1 MSEVSHDVAT
11 EARTLGWVPLEEFR
25 GNPERWIDAETFLER
40 GRTVMPILKK
50 NNEKL
55 ESTVRNQADEIGRL
69 KKLFEAS
76 QEAIQELQNV
86 HTEATKAAVEKA
98 RKDLLTELRRAK
110 AEGDVDLEVQ
120 LTEELA
126 DLKAQQKLAEKA
138 PTSSPAP
145 AAPSSSTPGA
155 EALHPDFHAW
165 AEENKWFGSDERKTL
180 RAMGI
185 AQQLRADPENDNLQ
199 GRAFYDRVVELMAP
213 QQAPRMSKVEGT
225 RPTGQGGSG
234 SGRRGYT
241 DLPAEAKA
249 ACDRQ
254 GKKLVGDGRAFKD
267 MNAWRQYYTNLYFQ
281 GE

>member
-1 MSEVSHDVAT
+1 MEGQSQEV

-25 GNPERWIDAETFLER
+25 GNPEKWIDADTFLER

-55 ESTVRNQADEIGRL
+55 ESTVRQQADEIGRL

-76 QEAIQELQNV
+76 QEAIEELQNV

-126 DLKAQQKLAEKA
+126 DLKAKQKLAETA
-138 PTSSPAP
+138 PKPTPAP
-145 AAPSSSTPGA
+145 AAAQGDV
-155 EALHPDFHAW
+155 HPDFHAW
-165 AEENKWFGSDERKTL
+165 AADNKWFGTDERKTL

-185 AQQLRADPENDNLQ
+185 AQQLRADPENDHLQ

-213 QQAPRMSKVEGT
+213 QTAQRVSKVEGS
-225 RPTGQGGSG
+225 RPSSGGSEG
-234 SGRRGYT
+234 GRRSFA
-241 DLPAEAKA
+241 DLPSDAKE

-254 GKKLVGDGRAFKD
+254 GRKLVGEGRAFKD
-267 MNAWRQYYTNLYFQ
+267 MNAWRSYYVNLYYQ

>member
-1 MSEVSHDVAT
+1 MSEVSQEMDG
-11 EARTLGWVPLEEFR
+11 EARSLGWVPLEEFR

-138 PTSSPAP
+138 PAPSPAT
-145 AAPSSSTPGA
+145 APSSAAQGA
-155 EALHPDFHAW
+155 ETLHPDFHAW
-165 AEENKWFGSDERKTL
+165 AEDNKWFGSDERKTL
-180 RAMGI
+180 KAMGI
-185 AQQLRADPENDNLQ
+185 AQQLRSDPENDNLQ
-199 GRAFYDRVVELMAP
+199 GRAFYDRVVELMNP
-213 QQAPRMSKVEGT
+213 SQAPRMSKVEGT
-225 RPTGQGGSG
+225 RPTGQGGG
-234 SGRRGYT
+234 GNGRRGFA
-241 DLPAEAKA
+241 DLPAEAKE

-254 GKKLVGDGRAFKD
+254 GRKLVGEGRAFKD
-267 MNAWRQYYTNLYFQ
+267 MTAWRQYYTNLYFQ